1 MYELCGATQI
11 ARFYT
16 IGSTACVR
24 CFPAMALHAYTAAA
38 TLAASSL
45 EGGDFGGLDGRRPL
59 RWSRGN
65 APALGRRC
73 SAGNSALLWCASWP

>member
-1 MYELCGATQI
+1 MMEPTHSTCPQGVYELCGATQT

-16 IGSTACVR
+16 RASTLCVR

-45 EGGDFGGLDGRRPL
+45 EGGDFGDLHGHLPL
-59 RWSRGN
+59 R
-65 APALGRRC
+65 
-73 SAGNSALLWCASWP
+73 